1 MCSIMSERFVVFVES
16 KDTCQLYDEETHCF
30 YEIHDS
36 ARNVDILCER
46 LNGLVEENE
55 RLKQKLENLSLNAK
69 NDMVKMIDGKF
80 FIRM

>member
-1 MCSIMSERFVVFVES
+1 MSERFVVFVES